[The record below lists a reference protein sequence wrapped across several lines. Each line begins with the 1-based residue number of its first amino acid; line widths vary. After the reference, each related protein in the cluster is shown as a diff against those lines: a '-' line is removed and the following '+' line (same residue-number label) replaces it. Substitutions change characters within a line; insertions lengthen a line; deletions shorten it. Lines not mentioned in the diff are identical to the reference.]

1 MNWWSPGPRRHEG
14 RSMSFHTG
22 NINGSNPLF
31 ISLYNDNNQNTNK
44 VQKQNKF
51 NIFGNKIKIG
61 KEKLS

>member
-1 MNWWSPGPRRHEG
+1 
-14 RSMSFHTG
+14 MSFHTG

-31 ISLYNDNNQNTNK
+31 ISLYNDKNQNTNK

>member
-1 MNWWSPGPRRHEG
+1 
-14 RSMSFHTG
+14 MSFHTG

-61 KEKLS
+61 KEKLSYKLKLNNSFVDVDK